1 MENPMD
7 VTSTRESLQVWRGRP
22 GIAAGVVDPEAAWKI
37 RSGEYGV
44 APFLEPS
51 IKSHK
56 SFKTQMDI
64 EHLWGELV
72 AKMVNWCQLSCF
84 IQLLLLILRGF
95 FVLRPALEPWT
106 LHQALFHFGF
116 RGEKGTG
123 CGAQCIWMRFEDV
136 WHILTTLVDT
146 CCWRSKRTWG
156 DLDTST
162 TDGAFSFAWY
172 LIKAVIPY
180 LPDCG
185 RLVNDRA

>member
-7 VTSTRESLQVWRGRP
+7 VTSTRESPEKAKLLQVWRGRP

-72 AKMVNWCQLSCF
+72 AKMVN
-84 IQLLLLILRGF
+84 
-95 FVLRPALEPWT
+95 
-106 LHQALFHFGF
+106 
-116 RGEKGTG
+116 
-123 CGAQCIWMRFEDV
+123 
-136 WHILTTLVDT
+136 
-146 CCWRSKRTWG
+146 
-156 DLDTST
+156 
-162 TDGAFSFAWY
+162 
-172 LIKAVIPY
+172 
-180 LPDCG
+180 
-185 RLVNDRA
+185 